1 MRLINKSKQKYMF
14 LLNILQI
21 RKKNLKELIE
31 LVDDREMSFAN
42 PNNQNVY
49 KR

>member
-14 LLNILQI
+14 SLNILQI
-21 RKKNLKELIE
+21 RKKNLIELIE
-31 LVDDREMSFAN
+31 LVGYREMSFAN

>member
-14 LLNILQI
+14 LQI
-21 RKKNLKELIE
+21 RKKKHLKELIE
-31 LVDDREMSFAN
+31 LVGDREMSFAN

>member
-14 LLNILQI
+14 LQNILQL

-31 LVDDREMSFAN
+31 LVGDREMSFAN